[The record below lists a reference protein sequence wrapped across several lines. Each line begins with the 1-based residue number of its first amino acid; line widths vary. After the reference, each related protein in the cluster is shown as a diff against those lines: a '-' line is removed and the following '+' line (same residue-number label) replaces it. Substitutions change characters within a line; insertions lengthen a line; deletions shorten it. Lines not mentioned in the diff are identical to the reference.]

1 MDPKPRPSLHDLNAA
16 MSHPHLTAGQKA
28 QLQAALLL
36 QRRELERELHLQLG
50 EDGDRIA
57 HAHEALLSQED
68 EAAHR
73 ADRDVELARN
83 DQTLQGLRE
92 IDAALD
98 RLEQPDF
105 GFCPDCGQPL
115 PFDRLRLQPQAL
127 RCTACQAE
135 RELQGAR
142 GAQRH
147 TL

>member
-1 MDPKPRPSLHDLNAA
+1 
-16 MSHPHLTAGQKA
+16 MSHHHLTAGQKA
-28 QLQAALLL
+28 QLQTVLLL
-36 QRRELERELHLQLG
+36 QRRELERELSLQLG
-50 EDGDRIA
+50 EDSDRIA
-57 HAHEALLSQED
+57 HARAALSSQED

-83 DQTLQGLRE
+83 DQTLQHLRE

-98 RLEQPDF
+98 RLEQPDY
-105 GFCPDCGQPL
+105 GYCPDCGQPL

-127 RCTACQAE
+127 RCTPCQAE
-135 RELQGAR
+135 RELQDAR